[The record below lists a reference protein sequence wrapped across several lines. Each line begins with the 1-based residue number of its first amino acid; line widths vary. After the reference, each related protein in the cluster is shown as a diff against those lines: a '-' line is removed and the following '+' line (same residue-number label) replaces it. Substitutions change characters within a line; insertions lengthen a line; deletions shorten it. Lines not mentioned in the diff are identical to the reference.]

1 MISYTWTI
9 ENCIHEVATGGITDA
24 YWRVYAQDVNGEHSA
39 SVYGSSEFTPD
50 ATSENFKPYSE
61 VTEEEILKWVFADP
75 EVNKESIETALSV
88 QIEELKNPVVA
99 FGKPWNS
106 A

>member
-9 ENCIHEVATGGITDA
+9 ENCVHEVATGGITDA

-50 ATSENFKPYSE
+50 ATSENFKPYNE
-61 VTEEEILKWVFADP
+61 VTEEEILGWVFADS
-75 EVNKESIETALSV
+75 EVNKESIETSLSV
-88 QIEELKNPVVA
+88 QIEELKIP
-99 FGKPWNS
+99 
-106 A
+106 

>member
-24 YWRVYAQDVNGEHSA
+24 YWRVYAQDDNGEHSA
-39 SVYGSSEFTPD
+39 SVYGSSDFTPD
-50 ATSENFKPYSE
+50 ATSENFKPYNE
-61 VTEEEILKWVFADP
+61 VTEEEILGWVFADS
-75 EVNKESIETALSV
+75 EVNKESIETSLSV
-88 QIEELKNPVVA
+88 QIEELKNPVIA
-99 FGKPWNS
+99 FGRQWNS